1 MRKITLST
9 DSYVPS
15 RAIAQLTLTARF
27 VLPGTRL
34 QWDSFYIWNT
44 ICSSRLLNNV
54 TFVLLLNKLDLLDA
68 KLKAGVQ
75 FRRFVTSYKDKPNET
90 DSVVGCACS
99 LLRWGMP
106 ELLRV
111 CYACRLQ
118 TSRASSRRSTNSTL
132 LQEGC
137 FACTSPA
144 RPYVSFLSVAILLP
158 PDLRARS
165 FAQDSKATSIVLERS
180 ENYFLLAPP

>member
-1 MRKITLST
+1 MSAFNQVLAEDRSVNRL
-9 DSYVPS
+9 VRPL
-15 RAIAQLTLTARF
+15 RAIAQPALTARF

-68 KLKAGVQ
+68 KLKAGIQ

-99 LLRWGMP
+99 PLCLFRWGMP
-106 ELLRV
+106 EV
-111 CYACRLQ
+111 G
-118 TSRASSRRSTNSTL
+118 
-132 LQEGC
+132 GC
-137 FACTSPA
+137 
-144 RPYVSFLSVAILLP
+144 
-158 PDLRARS
+158 
-165 FAQDSKATSIVLERS
+165 
-180 ENYFLLAPP
+180 